1 MDADLQKHAEAAR
14 GFMPPD
20 EGLGLYDA
28 ALPLQERAL
37 ATRRRVLG
45 ILTQADM
52 QVIFID
58 TPGIFAPKR
67 RLDRAMVTSAWGG
80 AEDADAAAVLDELG
94 VTDVAVIGLPDPA
107 SGERACAVIVTAEG
121 GEALTQQEM
130 ADFLKAEGLMRDDA
144 ATSYS
149 VLLGLGVQPY
159 LGDAGGYPVS
169 QSWYGAARPGGY
181 GSIMWGT
188 GMSGPGMGFGMG
200 MRFPPSTSYRHE
212 VSLLLRDLRNGQV
225 VYETRAVHFGPWSD
239 TLNILPALL
248 NAALRDFPNPPAG
261 PRKINIEIP
270 R

>member
-1 MDADLQKHAEAAR
+1 
-14 GFMPPD
+14 
-20 EGLGLYDA
+20 
-28 ALPLQERAL
+28 
-37 ATRRRVLG
+37 
-45 ILTQADM
+45 
-52 QVIFID
+52 
-58 TPGIFAPKR
+58 
-67 RLDRAMVTSAWGG
+67 
-80 AEDADAAAVLDELG
+80 
-94 VTDVAVIGLPDPA
+94 
-107 SGERACAVIVTAEG
+107 
-121 GEALTQQEM
+121 
-130 ADFLKAEGLMRDDA
+130 
-144 ATSYS
+144 

-239 TLNILPALL
+239 TLNILPALFE
-248 NAALRDFPNPPAG
+248 AALKDFPNPPPG
-261 PRKINIEIP
+261 LRKIDVEIP